1 MLFFCFILFYK
12 HYLKVRSLRWKAEGQ
27 GLQEPN
33 EAAAQAEEAAPG
45 MRQV

>member
-1 MLFFCFILFYK
+1 MLFFCFILFFK
-12 HYLKVRSLRWKAEGQ
+12 HDLKVWSLQCRAEGQ

-45 MRQV
+45 ARQV